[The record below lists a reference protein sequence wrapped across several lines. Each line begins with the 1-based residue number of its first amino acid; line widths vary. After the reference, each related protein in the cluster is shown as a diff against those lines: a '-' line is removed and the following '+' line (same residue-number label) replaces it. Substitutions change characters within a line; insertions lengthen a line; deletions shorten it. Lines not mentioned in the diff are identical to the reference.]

1 MDPNIIQEIVNF
13 LSKWYIWEILIMVL
27 AILFTMFIKIPIKKA
42 AVKWQEK
49 YGIDKSKITWINGMF
64 PYILVFIMVFVLF
77 WYKTGWNM
85 ELKDPEFWKDVGT
98 RTAILGSG
106 AIGLYELIKKL
117 KQAVIATHQVNA
129 KVKAEKAKEAG
140 IVEVAIHGDSVVVE
154 EPVKKAT
161 KKVAKE
167 EQAEKPEVEKPPVV
181 KPIRH

>member
-85 ELKDPEFWKDVGT
+85 ELKDPEFWKNVGT

-106 AIGLYELIKKL
+106 AIGLYELIKKI
-117 KQAVIATHQVNA
+117 KQAVIASKQA
-129 KVKAEKAKEAG
+129 SELKKEEKAKAEAG
-140 IVEVAIHGDSVVVE
+140 ITEVAIHGDSVVVDNA
-154 EPVKKAT
+154 PVKKAT
-161 KKVAKE
+161 KKSIEVIE
-167 EQAEKPEVEKPPVV
+167 DNPKPQPVI
-181 KPIRH
+181 KTRH

>member
-1 MDPNIIQEIVNF
+1 MDPNIIQEIMNF
-13 LSKWYIWEILIMVL
+13 LSKWYIWEILIMIF
-27 AILFTMFIKIPIKKA
+27 AILLTMLIKIPIKRA

-64 PYILVFIMVFVLF
+64 PYILVFIMIFVLF
-77 WYKTGWNM
+77 WYQTGWDM
-85 ELKDPEFWKDVGT
+85 ELKDPEFWKNVGT

-117 KQAVIATHQVNA
+117 KQAAIATHSVKE

-140 IVEVAIHGDSVVVE
+140 IVEVAIHGDNVVVE
-154 EPVKKAT
+154 EPVEKAT
-161 KKVAKE
+161 KKGEKKVKVE
-167 EQAEKPEVEKPPVV
+167 EPKQSEAPIV